1 MPPIKRVVETAR
13 NTVMAKRAN
22 LNPEKVEECVIVRC
36 NLRLLKSM
44 GLRSWKETSVHVHL
58 FTYSCSINDEKMILC
73 ARVYRNCHSICWI
86 THPRRCFIAFK
97 MKSYYPVPSHFQFS
111 GRDGSGTWKK
121 VRDGSGTGIPSDPA
135 HQSYKREIMAHA
147 FSSDWIKAQTLV

>member
-1 MPPIKRVVETAR
+1 MTSGRDGSGTCKKVRVPGRVGSGNEKILKAKNHIYR
-13 NTVMAKRAN
+13 SPHLPAASWKSERVFSAAGNTVTPKRAN

-36 NLRLLKSM
+36 NLRLLKLM
-44 GLRSWKETSVHVHL
+44 GLLETSVHVHL
-58 FTYSCSINDEKMILC
+58 FIYSCSKNDEKMILC

-111 GRDGSGTWKK
+111 GRDGSGT
-121 VRDGSGTGIPSDPA
+121 
-135 HQSYKREIMAHA
+135 
-147 FSSDWIKAQTLV
+147 